1 LKKAKLSRTL
11 LTMSSHE
18 IRILEAEAHQER
30 HQYKTTHVDRRNQ
43 WLDSQE
49 SRMFDRG
56 KMQIEE

>member
-1 LKKAKLSRTL
+1 
-11 LTMSSHE
+11 MSSHE